1 MKTIELNQANRSLA
15 EYARTVGDEPVVLT
29 VDGKPFAALVSLADA
44 DLETISLSTNPEF
57 VALIEDARRRVQ
69 REGGLTADEL
79 RQKLGL

>member
-1 MKTIELNQANRSLA
+1 MKTIELDQANRSLA

>member
-15 EYARTVGDEPVVLT
+15 EYARTVGDEPIVLT